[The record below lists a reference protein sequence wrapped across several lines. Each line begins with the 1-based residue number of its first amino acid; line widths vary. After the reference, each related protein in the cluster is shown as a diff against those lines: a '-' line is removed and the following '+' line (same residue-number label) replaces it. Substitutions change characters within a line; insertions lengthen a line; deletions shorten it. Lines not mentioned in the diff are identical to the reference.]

1 MDKAKYNRLER
12 SRKIVKKKLEK
23 AMREVN
29 RYKKRLREIQNQ
41 QDELIMA
48 DQPKLF
54 D

>member
-1 MDKAKYNRLER
+1 MDKAKYNRLEK

-29 RYKKRLREIQNQ
+29 RYKKRLCEIQNQ
-41 QDELIMA
+41 QNELIMA

-54 D
+54 E

>member
-12 SRKIVKKKLEK
+12 SRKIVKKKLEE
-23 AMREVN
+23 AMKEVN
-29 RYKKRLREIQNQ
+29 RHKKRLREIQNQ
-41 QDELIMA
+41 QDALRMA